1 MVAFLISLII
11 SIAMTLVVV
20 RVGRNRPVGT
30 PLTWGEAFVAALFVF
45 TLLFLLYGVVPH
57 QFLAWADNELEWRSD
72 KIGIPLGPLG
82 GHIGPIKSPLVGH
95 FGIKEG
101 LLFPEGVPLPNGHFI
116 ITAEALRDVIA
127 AGLYIVVLVVQ
138 IWMWLWWQKRDQ
150 KKPDQGELTS
160 AYGRPLVRGS

>member
-1 MVAFLISLII
+1 VVAFLVSLLISGLMVAII
-11 SIAMTLVVV
+11 V

-30 PLTWGEAFVAALFVF
+30 PLTWGEAFAAAVFVF
-45 TLLFLLYGVVPH
+45 LLLFLLYGVVPH

-82 GHIGPIKSPLVGH
+82 GILNGNL
-95 FGIKEG
+95 GIKEG

-116 ITAEALRDVIA
+116 ITAQVLRDIIA
-127 AGLYIVVLVVQ
+127 ATLYIVFLLIQ
-138 IWMWLWWQKRDQ
+138 IKMWLWWQKRDQ
-150 KKPDQGELTS
+150 GKGADQAELTS

>member
-72 KIGIPLGPLG
+72 KIGIPVGPLG
-82 GHIGPIKSPLVGH
+82 GLLNGNLGV
-95 FGIKEG
+95 EDG

-116 ITAEALRDVIA
+116 LTAQVLRDIIA
-127 AGLYIVVLVVQ
+127 AGLYIVFLVVQ
-138 IWMWLWWQKRDQ
+138 IVMWLWWQKRDQ